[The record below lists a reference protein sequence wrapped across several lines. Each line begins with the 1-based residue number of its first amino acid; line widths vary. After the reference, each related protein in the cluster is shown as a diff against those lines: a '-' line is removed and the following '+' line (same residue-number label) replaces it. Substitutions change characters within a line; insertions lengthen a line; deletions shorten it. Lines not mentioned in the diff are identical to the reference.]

1 MKFRMLL
8 AAFGLSVGLLGC
20 GAPEY
25 DFKALGFA
33 DKAEME
39 SAFAK
44 GYHTKKKLTEM
55 MPPPVAKVEASPPA
69 PAPQVDAVTT
79 PPAQEQTSQPPAQ
92 APVAQE
98 PVKPADAPQAAA
110 TVSKDVP
117 GAATCVDVKDC
128 VKAMLASAKV
138 ENLTAAMDAARRIDG
153 FAKPER
159 GDRKSARKL
168 NNDGL
173 EAFKQGNMPDAIALL
188 SKARDADKL
197 DEEIVSNLVYV
208 YSEDG
213 NYAKAITIAAEGFIL
228 NPRRSSMWMPYAI
241 AHAKTGDKATALQ
254 ALWLAWQFSANKE
267 KMLETLE
274 KKIAGE
280 QDATMKA
287 FYTEGKAWFVENKM
301 PSL

>member
-1 MKFRMLL
+1 MKRKMMLL
-8 AAFGLSVGLLGC
+8 AALCLSVGLLGC
-20 GAPEY
+20 GPEY

-33 DKAEME
+33 DKAEMDA
-39 SAFAK
+39 AFAK
-44 GYHTKKKLTEM
+44 GYHTKKKFVEM
-55 MPPPVAKVEASPPA
+55 NPPPKAEPQQVQAQPKPPIEEAK
-69 PAPQVDAVTT
+69 APQPET
-79 PPAQEQTSQPPAQ
+79 PPAS
-92 APVAQE
+92 PVPVE
-98 PVKPADAPQAAA
+98 PTKTVEVQPQATPTTNSSAELQAA
-110 TVSKDVP
+110 SN
-117 GAATCVDVKDC
+117 CEDVKAC
-128 VKAMLASAKV
+128 TKAMLVAAKGD
-138 ENLTAAMDAARRIDG
+138 NLTAAMDAARRIDG

-197 DEEIVSNLVYV
+197 DEEIVSNLVFV

-213 NYAKAITIAAEGFIL
+213 NYTKAITIATEGFIL
-228 NPRRSSMWMPYAI
+228 NPRRASLWMPYAI

-274 KKIAGE
+274 KKIAAE
-280 QDATMKA
+280 QDANMKA
-287 FYTEGKAWFVENKM
+287 FYTEGKAWFVESKK